1 MAVGGGVRVASSV
14 EVWGRRGRS
23 GSKAASTVRC
33 SYVGEAGPAA
43 PGGLAEEHYRTLRL
57 RPGATRGEVKKAFR
71 RLALMVRSSSPLPA
85 THTCLRFYRGNK
97 PGSLISFSPPPALW
111 TCRSPNLTGCFPPF
125 RPAPTLQY
133 HPDVCKESGD
143 RDCGVQFQR
152 INVAYQ
158 MVMSNMREA
167 EERLEYWRLKYGLND
182 QDLDRYRNY
191 LNDDDDWFDM

>member
-14 EVWGRRGRS
+14 ELWGRRGS
-23 GSKAASTVRC
+23 GGGGSSRAATTVRC
-33 SYVGEAGPAA
+33 SYVGEAGPSA

-71 RLALMVRSSSPLPA
+71 RLALM
-85 THTCLRFYRGNK
+85 
-97 PGSLISFSPPPALW
+97 
-111 TCRSPNLTGCFPPF
+111 
-125 RPAPTLQY
+125 Y
-133 HPDVCKESGD
+133 HPDVCKESDGGD